1 MQIDD
6 DYEGTDFSAA
16 DDAWN
21 SGASNNARVEESKPP
36 RYLDLKN
43 SRIQNV
49 GQKILDSSLSSA
61 KQNSHSIDSLWRI
74 FIEHIEAYAF
84 AEEVARQIEQFKEDL
99 QDAIKD
105 DCYPEL
111 EKNAFDQ
118 VKKEVRE
125 RVEKQLIDEF
135 RSQLTPVVR
144 SAIHKQLEKEFEF
157 SLRPTIAD
165 KLKRDLEPE
174 VREQLRKDLLN
185 DPVFDQQVRSELK
198 KRILGI

>member
-1 MQIDD
+1 MNTDD

-16 DDAWN
+16 DGAWN
-21 SGASNNARVEESKPP
+21 SGANNNSRVEESNPP
-36 RYLDLKN
+36 RYVDLKN

-49 GQKILDSSLSSA
+49 GQKMLDSALSSA
-61 KQNSHSIDSLWRI
+61 KYNADYSDKLWRI
-74 FIEHIEAYAF
+74 FIQHIESYVF
-84 AEEVARQIEQFKEDL
+84 AEEVARQIEQFKQDL

-111 EKNAFDQ
+111 EKNALDQ

-157 SLRPTIAD
+157 SLRPAIAD

-198 KRILGI
+198 KKILGI